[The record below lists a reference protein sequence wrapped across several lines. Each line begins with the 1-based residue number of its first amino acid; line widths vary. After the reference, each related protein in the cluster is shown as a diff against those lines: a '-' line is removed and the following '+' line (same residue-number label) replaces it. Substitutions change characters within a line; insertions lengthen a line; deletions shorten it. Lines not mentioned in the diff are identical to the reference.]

1 MISRR
6 TALVAGAATAAGI
19 AGGYAWWRQQK
30 PAASETPSTPHSPPL
45 KPDAAFPNAL
55 RVPGADGLYG
65 VHDVNGTFTL
75 SAKAVQQ
82 DIVPGQP
89 ARLLAYEVESHEK
102 KLLNPIIRLRSGG
115 KINAKFWNG
124 IEETSIIHWHG
135 LKVDSNNDG
144 HPHYAVAG
152 GATYDYNFAVPNRA
166 ATYWYHPHPHHLT
179 GKQVY
184 LGLAGL
190 FIVEDEEELA
200 LQKTLDLK
208 LGVTDIPL
216 VLQDRR
222 LDDKG
227 QLVFNPTDE
236 DKADGF
242 LGSQVLVNWTPKPY
256 FEAGTRLYRFRILN
270 GSNARPYKLAFRSS
284 ERSGGQLLDFHLIGN
299 DGGLIDAPRKIREV
313 FLSNAERIDVLLDLR
328 DAKVGDAITL
338 TSEAFDPMEHEDG
351 PPGTAKPVDDAKP
364 AEKAAKSG
372 PGNVHAMHGGDS
384 KKSEKKE
391 ALPGDAKDTGKEK
404 SDVPEPGV
412 ALELMRIHVRRKEAY
427 NRAIPA
433 TLSRIV
439 PIAANCT
446 SPRVITL
453 DHVKMVWRINGQ
465 TYQNEKTPITVKRGA
480 TEVWHIKNAEASM
493 PHPFHV
499 HGFQF
504 QILERTGSPEQQ
516 KKLAVSNAGDKGLAA
531 SDLGWKDTVLVWPG
545 ETVCIAIDF
554 THPFKGDQVYM
565 VHCHNLEHEDQGMM
579 LNLKV
584 AGT

>member
-1 MISRR
+1 MLSRR
-6 TALVAGAATAAGI
+6 NLIIAGAAGVAGTVGGVVWWSEQKIPTPQVPSSPI
-19 AGGYAWWRQQK
+19 APLAFK
-30 PAASETPSTPHSPPL
+30 PE
-45 KPDAAFPNAL
+45 AAFPNKL
-55 RVPGADGLYG
+55 RVPSADGLYG
-65 VHDVNGTFTL
+65 VHDVAGAFTL
-75 SAKAVQQ
+75 SAKSVQQ
-82 DIVPGQP
+82 EIVPGKP
-89 ARLLAYEVESHEK
+89 AKLLAYEVESEGK
-102 KLLNPIIRLRSGG
+102 RLLNPIIRLRSGG
-115 KINAKFWNG
+115 KISAKFWNG

-144 HPHYAVAG
+144 RPHYAVAG

-190 FIVEDEEELA
+190 FIVEDDEELA

-208 LGVTDIPL
+208 FGVSDIPL

-227 QLVFNPTDE
+227 QLVFNPTDD

-242 LGSQVLVNWTPKPY
+242 LGSQVLVNYTPKPY
-256 FEAGTRLYRFRILN
+256 FEAATRLYRFRILN
-270 GSNARPYKLAFRSS
+270 GSNARPYKLAFRS
-284 ERSGGQLLDFHLIGN
+284 GAQLLDFQLIGN
-299 DGGLIDAPRKIREV
+299 DGGLIDGPRKIREV

-338 TSEAFDPMEHEDG
+338 VSVAFDPMEHEDG
-351 PPGTAKPVDDAKP
+351 PPGAAKPAGKDAKP
-364 AEKAAKSG
+364 DA
-372 PGNVHAMHGGDS
+372 GNAHTMHGGES
-384 KKSEKKE
+384 KKGEKKE
-391 ALPGDAKDTGKEK
+391 AAVAVDAKDTAKDK

-412 ALELMRIHVRRKEAY
+412 ALELMRIHVSRKEAY
-427 NRAIPA
+427 SRAIPA
-433 TLSRIV
+433 VLSRIV
-439 PIAANCT
+439 PIAANCA

-465 TYQNEKTPITVKRGA
+465 TYQDEKTPITVKRGA
-480 TEVWHIKNAEASM
+480 TEVWNIKNAEASM
-493 PHPFHV
+493 PHPFHI

-504 QILERTGSPEQQ
+504 QVLERIGSPEQQ
-516 KKLAVSNAGDKGLAA
+516 KKLAVSNTGDKGLAA

-545 ETVCIAIDF
+545 ETVYIAIDF
-554 THPFKGDQVYM
+554 THPFNGDQVYM
-565 VHCHNLEHEDQGMM
+565 IHCHNLEHEDQGMM

-584 AGT
+584 TT